1 MKKTLLALLIS
12 VALVVPSLAA
22 SGDGARNV
30 ETVGGFAVKLSAALG
45 RAPATPEA
53 AAASLR
59 RAGVNLTADLGAKLT
74 HDTATRILADLGV
87 KVANSAT
94 PGNEMTVALS
104 SQLALTL
111 GRSNALV
118 GTEGMAPAPDATD
131 LPTECLLEK
140 NHGECQECCKL
151 ATLCGDIIDDPNT
164 GDPLPIPQPAFAC
177 NVCAKFCKTFE
188 PPPPSDEA
196 PLP

>member
-1 MKKTLLALLIS
+1 MKRTLLALLIS
-12 VALVVPSLAA
+12 VALVVPALAA
-22 SGDGARNV
+22 SGGGAKNV

-45 RAPATPEA
+45 KAPATPEV

-94 PGNEMTVALS
+94 PENEMTVALS

-111 GRSNALV
+111 SRSNALV
-118 GTEGMAPAPDATD
+118 GSAGKPPGPGPGE
-131 LPTECLLEK
+131 LPTSCLVAQDK
-140 NHGECQECCKL
+140 GQCNDCCIA
-151 ATLCGDIIDDPNT
+151 ATGCGDIREDVNGET
-164 GDPLPIPQPAFAC
+164 LPGAQPPFPC
-177 NVCAKFCKTFE
+177 NHCSKFCNGFD
-188 PPPPSDEA
+188 PQPPSDEA
-196 PLP
+196 PMP